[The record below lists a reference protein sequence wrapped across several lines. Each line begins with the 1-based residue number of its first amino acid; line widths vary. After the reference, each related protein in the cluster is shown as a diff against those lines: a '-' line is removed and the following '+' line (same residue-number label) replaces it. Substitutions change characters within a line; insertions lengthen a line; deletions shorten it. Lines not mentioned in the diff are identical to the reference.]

1 MLINEALSREIYH
14 FTTISNA
21 FQIMKSNTMNMS
33 QTIPGSTDAKLS
45 HKRLFFL
52 STTTDGNILTSQ
64 YPKQINNQKA
74 GYLKLLVRFSLNGN
88 AFKQNN
94 IFGKPVNFF
103 DEKAKT
109 VAKQKKD
116 SLKSSDKSNMNL
128 FAKLGLGGDFSYG
141 DLKKATKELDTKEER
156 ITLDEPTIT
165 NFIKYVDSVDV
176 LADKNYDKKIDATKI
191 CETLKELDGAWQ
203 SKIRIFLSVDDF
215 NLMSQWRTI
224 SDILDESEDDTEL
237 TLTPAEVKKLKG
249 NDDTTI
255 KTAGLKQLA
264 TAIYTIAYTSDG
276 LEATKM
282 IAMNQMMSYGLGC
295 EITIEDSNG
304 KEPTRRGNLI
314 DEVISFFDE
323 IDKSFT
329 TKGSIYTANAMQ
341 QSFRTF
347 STYAYNCKFVNI
359 ALLQMYSDWL
369 KKYTKNVKNMVLKI
383 KNKLEAMSFEEIFNY
398 MMQFFDVFKEM
409 LKLFGIS
416 VTYSNLE
423 KSAKKISKWIYM
435 AKGKSILIDCFVK
448 SYKNEKYHY
457 DELCYF
463 KRSVILYKNKLINQ
477 LRSDERTNRFGDL
490 SVLYN
495 NADAANRKMLK

>member
-1 MLINEALSREIYH
+1 
-14 FTTISNA
+14 
-21 FQIMKSNTMNMS
+21 MKSNTMNMS
-33 QTIPGSTDAKLS
+33 QTDPGSTDAKLS

-64 YPKQINNQKA
+64 YPKQINSQKA
-74 GYLKLLVRFSLNGN
+74 GYMKLLVRFSLNGN
-88 AFKQNN
+88 AFKENN

-103 DEKAKT
+103 KEKAKT
-109 VAKQKKD
+109 VSKQKKD
-116 SLKSSDKSNMNL
+116 SQRASDKSNMNL
-128 FAKLGLGGDFSYG
+128 FSKFGLDDTF
-141 DLKKATKELDTKEER
+141 DTRNLKKITKELDTKEER
-156 ITLDEPTIT
+156 ITSDDPTLT
-165 NFIKYVDSVDV
+165 NFIQYVDFVDV
-176 LADKNYDKKIDATKI
+176 LADKNFDKKIDPRKI
-191 CETLKELDGAWQ
+191 CEALSELNDGWER
-203 SKIRIFLSVDDF
+203 KIRIFLTVDDF
-215 NLMSQWRTI
+215 NSMSQWHTI
-224 SDILDESEDDTEL
+224 YDILDETEDNIEL
-237 TLTPAEVKKLKG
+237 TLTPSEIKKLKG
-249 NDDTTI
+249 NDKTTI

-264 TAIYTIAYTSDG
+264 TAIYTIAYSSDG

-282 IAMNQMMSYGLGC
+282 VAMNQMMSYGLGC

-304 KEPTRRGNLI
+304 KEPARVGNLV
-314 DEVISFFDE
+314 DEVIGCFDE
-323 IDKSFT
+323 VEKSFT
-329 TKGSIYTANAMQ
+329 TRGSIYTANAMQ

-383 KNKLEAMSFEEIFNY
+383 KNKLETMSFEEIFNY

-409 LKLFGIS
+409 LKLFGIT
-416 VTYSNLE
+416 VTYSNL
-423 KSAKKISKWIYM
+423 KTSAKKISKWIYM
-435 AKGKSILIDCFVK
+435 AKGKSILIDYFVK

-463 KRSVILYKNKLINQ
+463 KRSVIMYKNKLINQ
-477 LRSDERTNRFGDL
+477 LRGDERTNRFGDL